1 MWLGVQDACFGPQQG
16 GFGHPLPVGAPANE
30 RSPRQSLFFN
40 ISSDWL
46 TSHCG
51 QGDLASGQKFR
62 LRKGGSL
69 CLDGSGSDKG
79 GKQSGQCEVG
89 FSPLMAVAMEL
100 SAHYLREKLQRDL
113 EAEHVEVEDTTP
125 NRCATSFRVLVVST
139 KFEGKP
145 LLQRHRLVNECL
157 SQELPH
163 IHAFEQKTLTPGQW
177 AREQSK

>member
-1 MWLGVQDACFGPQQG
+1 MWLGVQDACFAERHPACPQQG

-46 TSHCG
+46 TSDCG

-69 CLDGSGSDKG
+69 CLDGSGSNKG

-89 FSPLMAVAMEL
+89 FSPLMAAAMEL

-113 EAEHVEVEDTTP
+113 EAEHV
-125 NRCATSFRVLVVST
+125 VSRDPL
-139 KFEGKP
+139 KP
-145 LLQRHRLVNECL
+145 PDDGNG
-157 SQELPH
+157 
-163 IHAFEQKTLTPGQW
+163 AG
-177 AREQSK
+177 A